1 MPKFEFSDD
10 HYAALSDLLFSLRD
24 AKAAWQ
30 AARAKPG
37 EWDALAREIKRGH
50 HGGAPLHTMIDETQS
65 WAAGWWRRANARH
78 ERESPG
84 EEQR

>member
-10 HYAALSDLLFSLRD
+10 HYRNLTDLLLGIRD
-24 AKAAWQ
+24 ARLAWQ
-30 AARAKPG
+30 AAKAKAG

-65 WAAGWWRRANARH
+65 WAAGWWRRANARNH
-78 ERESPG
+78 RPAA